1 MSDKLKF
8 ELITPERVVYQDEV
22 DQVTLPTMD
31 GEITILPMHI
41 PLVAQLVPGVA
52 VLRKKGRDEDVAV
65 SGGFIEVDKEGH
77 VRVLADTA
85 ERGMNLNLEDIEKAK
100 QRAED
105 VMRSAARGD
114 DEAFAHAAAEME
126 REMARYKVAV
136 KYHQHAKTS
145 GLATGGDLTDDA
157 GPV

>member
-1 MSDKLKF
+1 MTDKLKF
-8 ELITPERVVYQDEV
+8 ELITPERVVCQDEV

-145 GLATGGDLTDDA
+145 GLPTHGDLTDDA